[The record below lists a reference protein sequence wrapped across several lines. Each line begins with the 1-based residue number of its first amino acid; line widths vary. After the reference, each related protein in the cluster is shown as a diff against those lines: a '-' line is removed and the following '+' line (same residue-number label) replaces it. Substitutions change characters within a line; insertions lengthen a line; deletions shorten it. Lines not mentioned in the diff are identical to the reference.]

1 MFTGIIN
8 YVSGLGAWGIF
19 VQLIGFGGA
28 ACEFISYQQKTQ
40 KRIMLCQALANALW
54 MIHMWLIGGIAA
66 SVQNMISISRGI
78 VYSYRADKK
87 WAKSNWWHVFF
98 ILLSGLFT
106 YFTWQ
111 REGWY
116 AIFPFLAMFFSTL
129 SCGFLN
135 PFHVRLMNF
144 LVVPNWFTYNVIH
157 LSLAGIATEIFN
169 FTSLVIGVFR
179 IDIPRRIKERK
190 QRLEPLNTEI
200 TEGISSVNSKSADN
214 EKR

>member
-1 MFTGIIN
+1 MFTSIIN
-8 YVSGLGAWGIF
+8 YVAGLGAWGIF

-78 VYSYRADKK
+78 IYSYRADKK
-87 WAKSNWWHVFF
+87 WAQSNLWHVVF
-98 ILLSGLFT
+98 IAISAICT
-106 YFTWQ
+106 VFTWQ
-111 REGWY
+111 QEGWS
-116 AIFPFLAMFFSTL
+116 AIFPFLAMLFSTL

-144 LVVPNWFTYNVIH
+144 LVVPNWMTYNIIH
-157 LSLAGIATEIFN
+157 MSFAGIITEICN
-169 FTSLVIGVFR
+169 FTSLVIGIVR
-179 IDIPRRIKERK
+179 IDIPKMRNNRK
-190 QRLEPLNTEI
+190 QRLASEYTEDK
-200 TEGISSVNSKSADN
+200 NNFD
-214 EKR
+214 EKVEALKEE